1 MPKATNTH
9 AALNRAYD
17 RCIAHIDN
25 LELDGELLLED
36 IVSDPSETN
45 HQWLSL
51 VNRDLKKA
59 YQLKTK
65 LLDDINEL
73 DLYDIPYK

>member
-1 MPKATNTH
+1 MATATNTH

-17 RCIAHIDN
+17 RVVDKIRV
-25 LELDGELLLED
+25 LEEDGELLLED

-51 VNRDLKKA
+51 VNRDLKNA

-65 LLDDINEL
+65 IMDDIAEL
-73 DLYDIPYK
+73 DLYDIEYT